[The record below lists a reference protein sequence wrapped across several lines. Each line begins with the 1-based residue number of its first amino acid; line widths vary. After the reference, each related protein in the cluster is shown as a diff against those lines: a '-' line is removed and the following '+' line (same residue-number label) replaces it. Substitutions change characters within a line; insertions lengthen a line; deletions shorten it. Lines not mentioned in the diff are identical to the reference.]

1 MVYQNHWRYKLL
13 TLVFAFPVLLFSQTE
28 GGNNSQND
36 STENSAARGAFNTMN
51 QMATD
56 TQDKIEKEV
65 ADSTR
70 QDSLIEPG
78 MLETMVNYHA
88 EDSMSIVVAENKAY
102 LYNKA
107 HIDYGDVSLDAGY
120 IELDWMK
127 NEVFARGI
135 LDSAGEM
142 TQMPVF
148 KQGADIY
155 ETDEI
160 RYNFATN
167 KALIK
172 TVVTKEGESFLH
184 GEVIKREDENTFYIK
199 GIAFTTCNKRH
210 PHFHI
215 NANKAKVIVGDRI
228 ITGPAYLEV
237 ADVPTPI
244 VLPFGFFPAQD
255 KRASGF
261 ILPTF
266 NQHQGKGFGL
276 VNGGYYFS
284 LSDYLD
290 LKLTGEVYARG
301 GWGVWAVSNY
311 KKRYKYNG
319 NIQVRFNHT
328 KVGDKRFE
336 NFATQY
342 IDEKTFKINWQHKQD
357 PKARPDLLFSAKVD
371 LANPNFNRLNT
382 TETSSFLQN
391 TTASS
396 VSLSKNWMGTP
407 FSLSAS
413 ANHSQNNNTKNFDL
427 SLPKVSFNM
436 SRIFPFKKKNRVGTQ
451 KWYERIGTNYS
462 TNTEVRFN
470 GNYDSLSTGAESF
483 DQIIRT
489 GMQHNVNLS
498 TNEKLFRHITLNPSI
513 NYATKWYPSKLNYRY
528 DDSSNLIVDTIPGFS
543 LTNELSAN
551 AQFSTKVYGTFL
563 YRKGKI
569 KAIRHMMTPSMGV
582 TFRPDYSDPFWG
594 SYQTLID
601 TAGEEIRFSRYNGYL
616 YGGTSSGNNG
626 SVNFN
631 LNNNIEMKIR
641 SNKDSTGERKVKLL
655 DRLNFGTSYNIAAES
670 FQWQNMNVV
679 AQSSILKNKVQ
690 LSYQGKFDFYGYDP
704 QLDKRV
710 NRSAWEINKK
720 LIRNVNTN
728 FSVNMRW
735 AGRIGEERKK
745 KESKSL
751 LGLEE
756 DDINYYRIDDYIDF
770 SMPWQ
775 FVIRYNYQISK
786 PGLEANVSTHTIG
799 LQGKIDPTPNWHI
812 SIETGYNLVDQ
823 GVTYTRLELL
833 RDLHCWELKIQ
844 WVPFGFQQ
852 SYMIGINI
860 KASSFKD
867 AKLERRRNVG
877 DF

>member
-36 STENSAARGAFNTMN
+36 STENSAARGAFNMMN
-51 QMATD
+51 QVVTG

-88 EDSMSIVVAENKAY
+88 EDSMSIVVAANKAY
-102 LYNKA
+102 LYNQA

-184 GEVIKREDENTFYIK
+184 GDVIKREDENTFYIK
-199 GIAFTTCNKRH
+199 GTAFTTCNKRH
-210 PHFHI
+210 PHFHV

-244 VLPFGFFPAQD
+244 ILPFGFFPAQD
-255 KRASGF
+255 RRASGF
-261 ILPTF
+261 IIPTF
-266 NQHQGKGFGL
+266 NQHEGKGFGL

-284 LSDYLD
+284 LSDYYD
-290 LKLTGEVYARG
+290 LKLTGEVYSRG

-319 NIQVRFNHT
+319 NIQVRYNHT
-328 KVGDKRFE
+328 KVGDPRYESF
-336 NFATQY
+336 NQY
-342 IDEKTFKINWQHKQD
+342 INSRDFKVNWQHKQD

-382 TETSSFLQN
+382 TETNNFLQN

-396 VSLSKNWMGTP
+396 VSLSKNWLGTP

-413 ANHSQNNNTKNFDL
+413 ANHSQNNNTQDFDL

-436 SRIFPFKKKNRVGTQ
+436 SRIFPFKKKNRVGSQ

-513 NYATKWYPSKLNYRY
+513 NYVTKWYPSKLDYRY
-528 DDSSNLIVDTIPGFS
+528 DDSNNLIVDTIPGFS
-543 LTNELSAN
+543 LTNELSAS
-551 AQFSTKVYGTFL
+551 AQFSSKVYGTFL

-582 TFRPDYSDPFWG
+582 SFRPDYSDPFWG
-594 SYQTLID
+594 SYQTVTD
-601 TAGEEIRFSRYNGYL
+601 TAGDERRISRYNGYL
-616 YGGTSSGNNG
+616 YGGSSSGNSG

-641 SNKDSTGERKVKLL
+641 SDKDSTGERKVKLL
-655 DRLNFGTSYNIAAES
+655 DRLNFGTSYNIAAET
-670 FQWQNMNVV
+670 FQWSNMNIV
-679 AQSSILKNKVQ
+679 AQSSVLKNKVQ
-690 LSYQGKFDFYGYDP
+690 LTYQGTFDFYGYDP
-704 QLDKRV
+704 ELNQRV
-710 NRSAWEINKK
+710 NRSAWEINEK
-720 LIRNVNTN
+720 LMRNVNTN

-735 AGRIGEERKK
+735 AGRIGDERKK

-756 DDINYYRIDDYIDF
+756 DDIDYYRIDDYVDF

-775 FVIRYNYQISK
+775 FSIRYNYQILK
-786 PGLEANVSTHTIG
+786 PGLEANVSTHAIG
-799 LQGKIDPTPNWHI
+799 LQGKIDPTPNWHVT
-812 SIETGYNLVDQ
+812 IETGYDLVDQ
-823 GVTYTRLELL
+823 DITYTRLELL

-867 AKLERRRNVG
+867 AKLERRRNIG